1 MAKLNPDAEIALHK
15 LGQRIREGH
24 AIKHPAPDKSLETV
38 KDAVREQYEKEQE
51 AEREK
56 KPSPEAEKE
65 PGRQPEEP
73 DHGR

>member
-1 MAKLNPDAEIALHK
+1 MPKPNPDAELALHK

-38 KDAVREQYEKEQE
+38 KNAVREQYEQEQE

-56 KPSPEAEKE
+56 TIKPSSPTKKRE
-65 PGRQPEEP
+65 PEEP
-73 DHGR
+73 ER